1 MPKRVQTGDVL
12 CETGALPLMSS
23 RVDTVTFGTL
33 YMLPGSYQRLSVKDS
48 HEVLLQILK
57 SYGITHYTNKDVVAL
72 NDEGD
77 NECDI
82 QVIFSQ
88 DNMTLGVL
96 TMRR

>member
-1 MPKRVQTGDVL
+1 MPKKVQQGDVI
-12 CETGALPLMSS
+12 CDTGALPLLNS

-33 YMLPGSYQRLSVKDS
+33 YMLAGSYQRLSVKDS
-48 HEVLLQILK
+48 HEVLLKILQ
-57 SYGITHYTNKDVVAL
+57 SYGVTYYTNKDVVAL
-72 NDEGD
+72 NEEGD

-88 DNMTLGVL
+88 DNMTIGVL

>member
-1 MPKRVQTGDVL
+1 MPKKVQEGDII
-12 CETGALPLMSS
+12 CETGALPLMHS
-23 RVDTVTFGTL
+23 RVDTRNFGTL
-33 YMLPGSYQRLSVKDS
+33 YMVPNAYQRLSVKDS

-72 NDEGD
+72 NAEGD

-88 DNMTLGVL
+88 DNMSLGILTL
-96 TMRR
+96 RR

>member
-1 MPKRVQTGDVL
+1 
-12 CETGALPLMSS
+12 MSS

-48 HEVLLQILK
+48 HAMLLQILQA
-57 SYGITHYTNKDVVAL
+57 YGITHYVNKDVVAL
-72 NDEGD
+72 NEEGD

-88 DNMTLGVL
+88 DNMTIGVL

>member
-1 MPKRVQTGDVL
+1 MPKKVQQGDIL
-12 CETGALPLMSS
+12 CEAGELPLMSS
-23 RVDTVTFGTL
+23 RVDTLRFGTL
-33 YMLPGSYQRLSVKDS
+33 YMLSGSYQRLSVKDS
-48 HEVLLQILK
+48 YDVLLRILQ

-88 DNMTLGVL
+88 DNMTIGIL